1 MTQLLSLFQQWPNES
16 CWNIQDKV
24 SEACN
29 KILVAEALYAK
40 FATDYVMNIISFTGK
55 HFLVCIG

>member
-1 MTQLLSLFQQWPNES
+1 MTELLSLFQQWPTES

-29 KILVAEALYAK
+29 KIHVAEAIYAK
-40 FATDYVMNIISFTGK
+40 FTVDYVMNIVSLTGK